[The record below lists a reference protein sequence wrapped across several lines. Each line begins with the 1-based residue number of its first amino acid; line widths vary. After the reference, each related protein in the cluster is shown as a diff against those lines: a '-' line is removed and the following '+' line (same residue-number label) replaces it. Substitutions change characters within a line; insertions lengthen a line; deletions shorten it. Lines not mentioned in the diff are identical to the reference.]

1 MAIKT
6 MKEGCMNEDDFYD
19 EAKIMMRFNHPN
31 LIRYNNG
38 LLYLRHYGATRLYY
52 SFTLFR
58 RRFHGIINQKGQV
71 AILTEFMGY
80 GDLFNYLQKHPS
92 LPAQTTVG

>member
-31 LIRYNNG
+31 L
-38 LLYLRHYGATRLYY
+38 LR
-52 SFTLFR
+52 
-58 RRFHGIINQKGQV
+58 
-71 AILTEFMGY
+71 
-80 GDLFNYLQKHPS
+80 
-92 LPAQTTVG
+92 